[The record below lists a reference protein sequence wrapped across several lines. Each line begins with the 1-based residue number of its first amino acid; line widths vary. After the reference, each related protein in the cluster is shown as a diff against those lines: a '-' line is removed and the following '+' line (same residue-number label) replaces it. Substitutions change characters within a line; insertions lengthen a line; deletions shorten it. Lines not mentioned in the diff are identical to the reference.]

1 MKLVFINDNFKPKI
15 AILLP
20 AYNEE
25 NNIEY
30 SYECLSSEFKNLVEK
45 NIISATQW
53 EAGAT
58 NSSKITRGFSNT
70 FAR

>member
-1 MKLVFINDNFKPKI
+1 MGRHRKPNGKSRSI
-15 AILLP
+15 TDAHWYAQQNLRTHTFFGT
-20 AYNEE
+20 ER
-25 NNIEY
+25 NN
-30 SYECLSSEFKNLVEK
+30 VEK